1 MGTHEHMTT
10 TATDYLET
18 YLQDHRAGAEM
29 GSDLAHR
36 LADEN
41 MGTPYEDFLVGLAQ
55 EIDQDVATLED
66 IMGRFGVGKSV
77 MKTAAAKVGE
87 KIARLKPNDQL
98 TGYSPLSRVLELE
111 GLRSGVQGKLA
122 LWDSLA
128 QIASY
133 EDRLDEDEVAA
144 LQAKAE
150 GQLVDLREHH
160 AMAAREAFAE
170 G

>member
-1 MGTHEHMTT
+1 MTT
-10 TATDYLET
+10 TATDHLET

-29 GSDLAHR
+29 GSDLARR

-55 EIDQDVATLED
+55 EIDHDVATLED
-66 IMGRFGVGKSV
+66 IMGRLGVSRSV
-77 MKTAAAKVGE
+77 MKTVGAKVGE
-87 KIARLKPNDQL
+87 KIARLKPNDHL

-111 GLRSGVQGKLA
+111 GLRAGVQGKLA

-128 QIASY
+128 QIAPH
-133 EDRLDEDEVAA
+133 EERLDEAEVAA
-144 LQAKAE
+144 LRDKAE
-150 GQLVDLREHH
+150 RQLADLREHH
-160 AMAAREAFAE
+160 AIAAREAFAE